1 MTKITVLGAG
11 SWGTVLGSMLA
22 DKGNDVILY
31 GNNEA
36 VNQEINEHHTNEH
49 YMKDWEVNETVTATE
64 DLNKALENAEVILFV
79 LPTQAVRIVAKQA
92 GQILAKGGRKP
103 LIVTAT
109 KGIEPGS
116 KKLIS
121 EILTEEIYPEDED
134 LIVAISGPS
143 HAESVA
149 QKDLTAISCAST
161 SKKNAEK
168 VQEMLSNDYFRLYTN
183 SDLIG
188 VEVAGA
194 VKNVIAIAAGI
205 LVGKKYG
212 DDAKAALMTRGLAEI
227 TRLGVNYF
235 GADPMTFSG
244 LSGIGDLIV
253 TCTSVNSRNWRCGK
267 QLGEGKSLDYVLKNM
282 GQVVEGATT
291 VKAVHELCEEKQI
304 DMPISEAIYRVLYE
318 NSNVDDEIKQM
329 MGRSPKQEIRL
340 QSISIVRFTYE
351 K

>member
-1 MTKITVLGAG
+1 MTKIAVLGAG

-22 DKGNDVILY
+22 DKGYEIVLY
-31 GNNEA
+31 GNNEKVNDE
-36 VNQEINEHHTNEH
+36 VNQHHTNEH
-49 YMKDWEVNETVTATE
+49 YMKNWQVNETVTATG
-64 DLNKALENAEVILFV
+64 DLKQALKAAEIVLFV
-79 LPTQAVRIVAKQA
+79 LPTQAIRSVAQNVSKVLKQIKA
-92 GQILAKGGRKP
+92 KP
-103 LIVTAT
+103 LLVTAT

-121 EILTEEIYPEDED
+121 EILTEEIYPDDED
-134 LIVAISGPS
+134 KIVAISGPS

-161 SKKNAEK
+161 SRKNAQK
-168 VQEMLSNDYFRLYTN
+168 VQQLFSNDYFRLYTN

-205 LVGKKYG
+205 LVGKHYG

-267 QLGEGKSLDYVLKNM
+267 QLGEGKNLDYILQNM

-291 VKAVHELCEEKQI
+291 VKAVHELCQEKQI
-304 DMPISEAIYRVLYE
+304 DMPISEAIYRVLYQ
-318 NSNVDDEIKQM
+318 NSNVDDEITRM

-340 QSISIVRFTYE
+340 
-351 K
+351 

>member
-1 MTKITVLGAG
+1 MTKIAVLGAG

-22 DKGNDVILY
+22 DKGYEIVLY
-31 GNNEA
+31 GNNEKVNDE
-36 VNQEINEHHTNEH
+36 VNQHHTNEH
-49 YMKDWEVNETVTATE
+49 YMKNWQVNETVTATG
-64 DLNKALENAEVILFV
+64 DLKQALKAAEIVLFV
-79 LPTQAVRIVAKQA
+79 LPTQAIRSVAQNVSKVLKQINA
-92 GQILAKGGRKP
+92 KP
-103 LIVTAT
+103 LLVTAT

-121 EILTEEIYPEDED
+121 EILTEEIYPDDENK
-134 LIVAISGPS
+134 IVAISGPS

-161 SKKNAEK
+161 SRKNAQK
-168 VQEMLSNDYFRLYTN
+168 VQQLFSNDYFRLYTN

-205 LVGKKYG
+205 LVGKHYG

-267 QLGEGKSLDYVLKNM
+267 QLGEGKSLDYILQNM

-291 VKAVHELCEEKQI
+291 VKAVHELCQEKQI
-304 DMPISEAIYRVLYE
+304 DMPISEAIYRVLYQ
-318 NSNVDDEIKQM
+318 NSNVDDEITRM

-340 QSISIVRFTYE
+340 
-351 K
+351 

>member
-1 MTKITVLGAG
+1 MTKIAVLGAG

-22 DKGNDVILY
+22 DKGYEIVLY
-31 GNNEA
+31 GNNEKVNDE
-36 VNQEINEHHTNEH
+36 VNQHHTNEH
-49 YMKDWEVNETVTATE
+49 YMKNWQVNETVTATG
-64 DLNKALENAEVILFV
+64 DLKQALKAAEIVLFV
-79 LPTQAVRIVAKQA
+79 LPTQAIRSVAQNVSKVLKQIKA
-92 GQILAKGGRKP
+92 KP
-103 LIVTAT
+103 LLVTAT

-121 EILTEEIYPEDED
+121 EILTEEIYPDDED
-134 LIVAISGPS
+134 KIVAISGPS

-161 SKKNAEK
+161 SMENAQK
-168 VQEMLSNDYFRLYTN
+168 VQQIFSNDYFRLYTN

-205 LVGKKYG
+205 LVGKHYG

-267 QLGEGKSLDYVLKNM
+267 QLGEGKSLDYILQNM

-291 VKAVHELCEEKQI
+291 VKAVHELCQEKQI
-304 DMPISEAIYRVLYE
+304 DMPISEAIYRVLYQ
-318 NSNVDDEIKQM
+318 NSNVDDEITRM

-340 QSISIVRFTYE
+340 
-351 K
+351 

>member
-1 MTKITVLGAG
+1 MTKIAVLGAG

-22 DKGNDVILY
+22 DKGYEIVLY
-31 GNNEA
+31 GNNEKVNDE
-36 VNQEINEHHTNEH
+36 VNQHHTNEH
-49 YMKDWEVNETVTATE
+49 YMKNWQVNETVTATG
-64 DLNKALENAEVILFV
+64 DLNQALKDAEIVLFV
-79 LPTQAVRIVAKQA
+79 LPTQAIRSVAQNVSKVLQKTNA
-92 GQILAKGGRKP
+92 KP

-121 EILTEEIYPEDED
+121 EILTEEIYPDDED
-134 LIVAISGPS
+134 KIVAISGPS

-161 SKKNAEK
+161 SRKNAQK
-168 VQEMLSNDYFRLYTN
+168 VQQLFSNDYFRLYTN

-205 LVGKKYG
+205 LVGKHYG

-267 QLGEGKSLDYVLKNM
+267 QLGEGKSLDYILQNM

-291 VKAVHELCEEKQI
+291 VKAVHELCQEKQI
-304 DMPISEAIYRVLYE
+304 DMPISEAIYRVLYQ
-318 NSNVDDEIKQM
+318 NSNVDDEITRM

-340 QSISIVRFTYE
+340 
-351 K
+351 

>member
-1 MTKITVLGAG
+1 MTKIAVLGAG

-22 DKGNDVILY
+22 DKGYEIVLY
-31 GNNEA
+31 GNNAKVNNE
-36 VNQEINEHHTNEH
+36 VNQHHTNEH
-49 YMKDWEVNETVTATE
+49 YMKNWQVNETVTATG
-64 DLNKALENAEVILFV
+64 DLKQALKAAEIVLFV
-79 LPTQAVRIVAKQA
+79 LPTQAIRSVAQNVSKVLKQINA
-92 GQILAKGGRKP
+92 KP
-103 LIVTAT
+103 LLVTAT

-121 EILTEEIYPEDED
+121 EILTEEIYPDDED
-134 LIVAISGPS
+134 KIVAISGPS

-161 SKKNAEK
+161 SRENAQK
-168 VQEMLSNDYFRLYTN
+168 VQQLFSNDYFRLYTN

-205 LVGKKYG
+205 LVGKHYG

-267 QLGEGKSLDYVLKNM
+267 QLGEGKSLDYILQNM

-291 VKAVHELCEEKQI
+291 VKAVHELCQEKQI
-304 DMPISEAIYRVLYE
+304 DMPISEAIYRVLYQ
-318 NSNVDDEIKQM
+318 NSNVDDEITRM

-340 QSISIVRFTYE
+340 
-351 K
+351 

>member
-1 MTKITVLGAG
+1 MTKIAVLGAG

-22 DKGNDVILY
+22 DKGNEIVLY
-31 GNNEA
+31 GNNEE
-36 VNQEINEHHTNEH
+36 VNQEINEHHTNEL
-49 YMKDWEVNETVTATE
+49 YMKNWSVNETATATG
-64 DLNKALENAEVILFV
+64 DLNKALDGAEVILFV
-79 LPTQAVRIVAKQA
+79 LPTQAIRIVAKQV
-92 GQILAKGGRKP
+92 GQILTETGRKP

-109 KGIEPGS
+109 KGIEPGT

-121 EILTEEIYPEDED
+121 EILTEEIYPNDTD
-134 LIVAISGPS
+134 KIVAISGPS

-161 SKKNAEK
+161 SKTNAES
-168 VQEMLSNDYFRLYTN
+168 VQEMFSNDYFRLYTN
-183 SDLIG
+183 SDLVG

-205 LVGKKYG
+205 LVGKHYG

-267 QLGEGKSLDYVLKNM
+267 QLGEGKSLDYVLQNM

-291 VKAVHELCEEKQI
+291 VKAVHELCQEKQI

-318 NSNVDDEIKQM
+318 NSNVDDEITKM

-340 QSISIVRFTYE
+340 
-351 K
+351 

>member
-1 MTKITVLGAG
+1 MTKIAVLGAG

-22 DKGNDVILY
+22 DKGYEIVLY
-31 GNNEA
+31 GNNEKVNDE
-36 VNQEINEHHTNEH
+36 VNQHHTNEH
-49 YMKDWEVNETVTATE
+49 YMKNWQVNETVTATG
-64 DLNKALENAEVILFV
+64 DLKQALKAAEIVLFV
-79 LPTQAVRIVAKQA
+79 LPTQAIRSVAQNVSKVLKQINA
-92 GQILAKGGRKP
+92 KP
-103 LIVTAT
+103 LLVTAT

-121 EILTEEIYPEDED
+121 EILTEEIYPDDED
-134 LIVAISGPS
+134 KIVAISGPS

-161 SKKNAEK
+161 SRENAQK
-168 VQEMLSNDYFRLYTN
+168 VQQLFSNDYFRLYTN
-183 SDLIG
+183 NDLIG

-205 LVGKKYG
+205 LVGKHYG

-267 QLGEGKSLDYVLKNM
+267 QLGEGKSLDYILQNM

-291 VKAVHELCEEKQI
+291 VKAVHELCQEKQI
-304 DMPISEAIYRVLYE
+304 DMPISEAIYRVLYQ
-318 NSNVDDEIKQM
+318 NSNVDDEITKM

-340 QSISIVRFTYE
+340 
-351 K
+351 

>member
-1 MTKITVLGAG
+1 MTKIAVLGAG

-22 DKGNDVILY
+22 DKGNEIVLY
-31 GNNEA
+31 GNNEE

-49 YMKDWEVNETVTATE
+49 YMKNWSVNETATATG
-64 DLNKALENAEVILFV
+64 DLNKALDGAEVILFV
-79 LPTQAVRIVAKQA
+79 LPTQAIRIVAKQV
-92 GQILAKGGRKP
+92 GQILTETGRKP

-109 KGIEPGS
+109 KGIEPGT

-121 EILTEEIYPEDED
+121 EILTEEIYPNDTD
-134 LIVAISGPS
+134 KIVAISGPS

-161 SKKNAEK
+161 SKENAEK
-168 VQEMLSNDYFRLYTN
+168 VQEMFSNDYFRLYTN
-183 SDLIG
+183 SDLVG

-205 LVGKKYG
+205 LVGKHYG

-267 QLGEGKSLDYVLKNM
+267 QLGEGKSLDYVLQNM

-291 VKAVHELCEEKQI
+291 VKAVHELCQEKQI

-318 NSNVDDEIKQM
+318 NSNVDAEITKM

-340 QSISIVRFTYE
+340 
-351 K
+351 

>member
-1 MTKITVLGAG
+1 MTKIAVLGAG

-22 DKGNDVILY
+22 DKGYEIVLY
-31 GNNEA
+31 GNNA
-36 VNQEINEHHTNEH
+36 KVNDEVNRHHTNEH
-49 YMKDWEVNETVTATE
+49 YMKNWQVNQTVTATG
-64 DLNKALENAEVILFV
+64 DLNQALKDAEIVLFV
-79 LPTQAVRIVAKQA
+79 LPTQAIRSVAQNVSKVLQKTNA
-92 GQILAKGGRKP
+92 KP

-121 EILTEEIYPEDED
+121 EILTEEIYPDDED
-134 LIVAISGPS
+134 KIVAISGPS

-161 SKKNAEK
+161 SRENAQK
-168 VQEMLSNDYFRLYTN
+168 VQQLFSNDYFRLYTN

-205 LVGKKYG
+205 LVGKHYG

-267 QLGEGKSLDYVLKNM
+267 QLGEGKSLDYILQNM

-291 VKAVHELCEEKQI
+291 VKAVHELCQEKQI
-304 DMPISEAIYRVLYE
+304 DMPISEAIYRVLYQ
-318 NSNVDDEIKQM
+318 NSNVDDEITKM

-340 QSISIVRFTYE
+340 
-351 K
+351 

>member
-1 MTKITVLGAG
+1 MTKIAVLGAG

-22 DKGNDVILY
+22 DKGYDIVLY
-31 GNNEA
+31 GNNEK
-36 VNQEINEHHTNEH
+36 VNQEINESHTNEH
-49 YMKDWEVNETVTATE
+49 YMKNWHVNETAKATG
-64 DLNKALENAEVILFV
+64 DLNEALSGAEIILFV
-79 LPTQAVRIVAKQA
+79 LPTQAIRSVAQNVSK
-92 GQILAKGGRKP
+92 ILAQRKDKP

-121 EILTEEIYPEDED
+121 EILTEEIYPNDED
-134 LIVAISGPS
+134 KIVAISGPS

-161 SKKNAEK
+161 SMENAQK
-168 VQEMLSNDYFRLYTN
+168 VQELFSNDYFRLYTN
-183 SDLIG
+183 NDLIG

-205 LVGKKYG
+205 LVGKHYG

-267 QLGEGKSLDYVLKNM
+267 QLGEGKSLDYVLQNM

-291 VKAVHELCEEKQI
+291 VKAVHELCQEKQI
-304 DMPISEAIYRVLYE
+304 DMPISEAIYRVLYQ
-318 NSNVDDEIKQM
+318 NADVDSEIAQM

-340 QSISIVRFTYE
+340 
-351 K
+351 

>member
-1 MTKITVLGAG
+1 MTKVAVLGAG

-22 DKGNDVILY
+22 DNGNEVVLF
-31 GNNEA
+31 GNNEQ
-36 VNQEINEHHTNEH
+36 VIREINEQHTNLH
-49 YMKDWEVNETVTATE
+49 YMKNWQVNETATATG
-64 DLNKALENAEVILFV
+64 DLEAALAGAEVVLFV
-79 LPTQAVRIVAKQA
+79 LPTSAIRSVAKNVHQVLTA
-92 GQILAKGGRKP
+92 TGNKP
-103 LIVTAT
+103 LLVTAT
-109 KGIEPGS
+109 KGIEPGT

-121 EILTEEIYPEDED
+121 EILTEEVYPDD
-134 LIVAISGPS
+134 TDKIVAISGPS

-161 SKKNAEK
+161 SMENAQK
-168 VQEMLSNDYFRLYTN
+168 VQKMMSNDYVRFYTN
-183 SDLIG
+183 DDLVG

-205 LVGKKYG
+205 LVGKHYG

-235 GADPMTFSG
+235 GAKPLTFSG
-244 LSGIGDLIV
+244 LAGIGDLIV

-267 QLGEGKSLDYVLKNM
+267 QIGEGKSLDYVLENM

-291 VKAVHELCEEKQI
+291 VKAVHELCVEKQI

-318 NSNVDDEIKQM
+318 NTNVDDEITKM

-340 QSISIVRFTYE
+340 
-351 K
+351 

>member
-1 MTKITVLGAG
+1 MTKIAVLGAG

-22 DKGNDVILY
+22 DKGNEIVLY
-31 GNNEA
+31 GNNEE
-36 VNQEINEHHTNEH
+36 VNQEINEHHTNEL
-49 YMKDWEVNETVTATE
+49 YMKNWSVNETATATG
-64 DLNKALENAEVILFV
+64 DLNKALDGAEVILFV
-79 LPTQAVRIVAKQA
+79 LPTQAIRIVAKQV
-92 GQILAKGGRKP
+92 GQILTETGRKP

-109 KGIEPGS
+109 KGIEPGT

-121 EILTEEIYPEDED
+121 EILTEEIYPNDTD
-134 LIVAISGPS
+134 KIVAISGPS

-161 SKKNAEK
+161 SKTNAER
-168 VQEMLSNDYFRLYTN
+168 VQEMFSNDYFRLYTN
-183 SDLIG
+183 SDLVG

-205 LVGKKYG
+205 LVGKHYG

-267 QLGEGKSLDYVLKNM
+267 QLGEGKSLDYILQNM

-291 VKAVHELCEEKQI
+291 VKAVHELCQEKQI

-318 NSNVDDEIKQM
+318 NSNVDAEITKM

-340 QSISIVRFTYE
+340 
-351 K
+351 

>member
-1 MTKITVLGAG
+1 MTKIAVLGAG

-22 DKGNDVILY
+22 DKGYDIVLY
-31 GNNEA
+31 GNNEK
-36 VNQEINEHHTNEH
+36 VNQEINESHTNEH
-49 YMKDWEVNETVTATE
+49 YMKNWHVNETATATG
-64 DLNKALENAEVILFV
+64 DLNEALSGAEIILFV
-79 LPTQAVRIVAKQA
+79 LPTQAIRSVAQNVSK
-92 GQILAKGGRKP
+92 ILAQRKDKP

-121 EILTEEIYPEDED
+121 EILTEEIYPNDED
-134 LIVAISGPS
+134 KIVAISGPS

-161 SKKNAEK
+161 SMENAQK
-168 VQEMLSNDYFRLYTN
+168 VQELFSNDYFRLYTN
-183 SDLIG
+183 NDLIG

-205 LVGKKYG
+205 LVGKHYG

-267 QLGEGKSLDYVLKNM
+267 QLGEGKSLDYVLQNM

-291 VKAVHELCEEKQI
+291 VKAVHELCQEKQI
-304 DMPISEAIYRVLYE
+304 DMPISEAIYRVLYQ
-318 NSNVDDEIKQM
+318 NADVDSEIAQM

-340 QSISIVRFTYE
+340 
-351 K
+351 

>member
-1 MTKITVLGAG
+1 MTKIAVLGAG

-22 DKGNDVILY
+22 DKGYEIVLY
-31 GNNEA
+31 GNNAKVNDE
-36 VNQEINEHHTNEH
+36 VNQHHTNEH
-49 YMKDWEVNETVTATE
+49 YMKNWQVNQTVTATG
-64 DLNKALENAEVILFV
+64 DLNQALKDAEIVLFV
-79 LPTQAVRIVAKQA
+79 LPTQAIRSVAQNVSKVLQKTNA
-92 GQILAKGGRKP
+92 KP

-121 EILTEEIYPEDED
+121 EILTEEIYPDDED
-134 LIVAISGPS
+134 KIVAISGPS

-161 SKKNAEK
+161 SRENAQK
-168 VQEMLSNDYFRLYTN
+168 VQQLFSNDYFRLYTN

-205 LVGKKYG
+205 LVGKHYG

-267 QLGEGKSLDYVLKNM
+267 QLGEGKSLDYILQNM

-291 VKAVHELCEEKQI
+291 VKAVHELCQEKQI
-304 DMPISEAIYRVLYE
+304 DMPISEAIYRVLYL
-318 NSNVDDEIKQM
+318 NSNVDDEITKM

-340 QSISIVRFTYE
+340 
-351 K
+351 

>member
-1 MTKITVLGAG
+1 MTKIAVLGAG

-22 DKGNDVILY
+22 DKGYEIVLY
-31 GNNEA
+31 GNNAKVNDE
-36 VNQEINEHHTNEH
+36 VNQHHTNEH
-49 YMKDWEVNETVTATE
+49 YMKNWQVNETVTATG
-64 DLNKALENAEVILFV
+64 DLNQALKDAEIVLFV
-79 LPTQAVRIVAKQA
+79 LPTQAIRSVAQNVSKVLQKTNA
-92 GQILAKGGRKP
+92 KP

-121 EILTEEIYPEDED
+121 EILTEEIYPDDED
-134 LIVAISGPS
+134 KIVAISGPS

-161 SKKNAEK
+161 SRENAQK
-168 VQEMLSNDYFRLYTN
+168 VQQLFSNDYFRLYTN

-205 LVGKKYG
+205 LVGKHYG

-267 QLGEGKSLDYVLKNM
+267 QLGEGKSLDYILQNM

-291 VKAVHELCEEKQI
+291 VKAVHELCQEKQI
-304 DMPISEAIYRVLYE
+304 DMPISEAIYRVLYQ
-318 NSNVDDEIKQM
+318 NSNVDDEITKM

-340 QSISIVRFTYE
+340 
-351 K
+351 

>member
-1 MTKITVLGAG
+1 MTKIAVLGAG

-22 DKGNDVILY
+22 DKGYEIVLY
-31 GNNEA
+31 GNNAKVNDE
-36 VNQEINEHHTNEH
+36 VNQHHTNEH
-49 YMKDWEVNETVTATE
+49 YMKNWQVNQTVAATG
-64 DLNKALENAEVILFV
+64 DLKQALKAAEIVLFV
-79 LPTQAVRIVAKQA
+79 LPTQAIRSVAQNVSKVLKQIKA
-92 GQILAKGGRKP
+92 KP
-103 LIVTAT
+103 LLVTAT

-121 EILTEEIYPEDED
+121 EILTEEIYPDDED
-134 LIVAISGPS
+134 KIVAISGPS

-161 SKKNAEK
+161 SMENAQK
-168 VQEMLSNDYFRLYTN
+168 VQQLFSNDYFRLYTN

-205 LVGKKYG
+205 LVGKHYG

-267 QLGEGKSLDYVLKNM
+267 QLGEGKSLDYILQNM

-291 VKAVHELCEEKQI
+291 VKAVHELCQEKQI
-304 DMPISEAIYRVLYE
+304 DMPISEAIYRVLYQ
-318 NSNVDDEIKQM
+318 NSNVDDEITRM

-340 QSISIVRFTYE
+340 
-351 K
+351 

>member
-1 MTKITVLGAG
+1 MTKIAVLGAG

-22 DKGNDVILY
+22 DKGYEIVLY
-31 GNNEA
+31 GNNA
-36 VNQEINEHHTNEH
+36 KVNDEVNRHHTNEH
-49 YMKDWEVNETVTATE
+49 YMKNWQVNQTVTATG
-64 DLNKALENAEVILFV
+64 DLNQALKDAEIVLFV
-79 LPTQAVRIVAKQA
+79 LPTQAIRSVAQNVSKVLQKTNA
-92 GQILAKGGRKP
+92 KP

-121 EILTEEIYPEDED
+121 EILTEEIYPDDED
-134 LIVAISGPS
+134 KIVAISGPS

-161 SKKNAEK
+161 SRENAQK
-168 VQEMLSNDYFRLYTN
+168 VQQLFSNDYFRLYTN
-183 SDLIG
+183 NDLIG

-205 LVGKKYG
+205 LVGKHYG

-267 QLGEGKSLDYVLKNM
+267 QLGEGKSLDYILQNM

-291 VKAVHELCEEKQI
+291 VKAVHELCQEKQI
-304 DMPISEAIYRVLYE
+304 DMPISEAIYRVLYQ
-318 NSNVDDEIKQM
+318 NSNVDDEITKM

-340 QSISIVRFTYE
+340 
-351 K
+351 